1 MEREF
6 RIGERVAFVDDDIK
20 GRVKSVKANGDIVVV
35 SQDGFDYTC
44 RPSDIVSQEEARAGL
59 SEYIKDAD
67 WDYVTND
74 KYAERRRPTPPSNKN
89 LREAPVRVLDLHI
102 EKLVKSTRGMASGDI
117 LDYQLRYA
125 RTAVESARR
134 EGVVRRMVFVHGVG
148 DGVLKEELRRM
159 LEGYSRTRFYD
170 AAFHVYGEGAT
181 EVEFY

>member
-1 MEREF
+1 MERDF

-20 GRVKSVKANGDIVVV
+20 GRVKSVGDGTVVV
-35 SQDGFDYTC
+35 TSDDGFDYRC
-44 RPSDIVSQEEARAGL
+44 APSDIVSQEEAREGL
-59 SEYIKDAD
+59 SEYIRDKD
-67 WDYVTND
+67 WDYVTHD
-74 KYAERRRPTPPSNKN
+74 KYAERRRPTPPSHRN

-102 EKLVKSTRGMASGDI
+102 EKLVKSPRGMSAGDI

-125 RTAVESARR
+125 RTAVEAARR
-134 EGVVRRMVFVHGVG
+134 DGIVRRMVLVHGVG

-170 AAFHVYGEGAT
+170 AAFHLYGEGAT